1 MALASGK
8 SYPGPITGSGTKTPG
23 TSGGAMAVKNEGRE
37 NKMEV
42 ETIVVIDGGGQYLHA
57 IRSGFRTA
65 DFEVRDGVI
74 YAVMRRVR

>member
-1 MALASGK
+1 
-8 SYPGPITGSGTKTPG
+8 
-23 TSGGAMAVKNEGRE
+23 MAVKNEGRE